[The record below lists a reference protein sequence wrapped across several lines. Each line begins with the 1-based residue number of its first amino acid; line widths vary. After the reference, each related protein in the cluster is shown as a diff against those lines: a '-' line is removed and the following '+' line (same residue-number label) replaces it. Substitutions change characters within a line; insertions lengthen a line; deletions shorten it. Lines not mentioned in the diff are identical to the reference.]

1 MTIIETATA
10 PQAQQQSNLLLDV
23 KDLRVTF
30 KTPDGDVTAV
40 NDLNFNLSAGETLG
54 IVGESGS
61 GKSQTAFALMGLLAS
76 NGVIGGSA
84 KFNGREILNL
94 PEHELNKL
102 RAEQISMIF
111 QDPMTS
117 LNPYMRV
124 GEQLMEVLMLHKGL
138 GKAEAFEESVKM
150 LDAVKMPEA
159 RKRMRMFPHE
169 FSGGMRQ
176 RVMIA
181 MALLCRPKLLIA
193 DEPTTALDVT
203 VQAQIMTLLNE
214 LKREFN
220 TAIIMITHDLG
231 VVAGIC
237 DKVLVMYAGRGAG
250 MNALDETRNVLLEIA
265 DLKVHFDIKDGKQ
278 WFWQPPKTLKAVD
291 GVTLRLY
298 EGETLGVVGESGCG
312 KSTFARAII
321 GLVKATDGKVAWLGK
336 DLLGMKPDEWRDVRS
351 DIQMIF
357 QDPLASLNPRMTIGE
372 IIAEPLRTYHPKM
385 PRQEVRDR
393 VKAMMLKVGLL
404 PNLIN
409 RYPHEFSGVEPVDR
423 TLYN

>member
-1 MTIIETATA
+1 MSVIETATV
-10 PQAQQQSNLLLDV
+10 PLAQQQADALLNV

-30 KTPDGDVTAV
+30 STPDGDVTAV
-40 NDLNFNLSAGETLG
+40 NDLNFSLRAGETLG

-61 GKSQTAFALMGLLAS
+61 GKSQTAFAWMGLLAA
-76 NGVIGGSA
+76 NGRIGGSA
-84 KFNGREILNL
+84 TFNGREILNL
-94 PEHELNKL
+94 PERELNRL

-124 GEQLMEVLMLHKGL
+124 GEQR
-138 GKAEAFEESVKM
+138 M

-159 RKRMRMFPHE
+159 RKRMKMYPHE

-237 DKVLVMYAGRGAG
+237 DKVLVMYAGRTMEYG
-250 MNALDETRNVLLEIA
+250 NARDVFYQPVHPYSIGLLNAVPRLDA
-265 DLKVHFDIKDGKQ
+265 
-278 WFWQPPKTLKAVD
+278 
-291 GVTLRLY
+291 
-298 EGETLGVVGESGCG
+298 EGETMLTIPG
-312 KSTFARAII
+312 
-321 GLVKATDGKVAWLGK
+321 
-336 DLLGMKPDEWRDVRS
+336 
-351 DIQMIF
+351 
-357 QDPLASLNPRMTIGE
+357 NP
-372 IIAEPLRTYHPKM
+372 
-385 PRQEVRDR
+385 
-393 VKAMMLKVGLL
+393 
-404 PNLIN
+404 PNLL
-409 RYPHEFSGVEPVDR
+409 RLPKGCPFQPRCPHAMEICSSAPPLEEFTPGRLRACFKPVEE
-423 TLYN
+423 LL